1 MRALAHTLGNLRQ
14 SNCFEFSAH
23 SLTDI
28 NREKNNLELIM
39 LIKNQE
45 QQLQFIKCYKP
56 STVLSTIITNKE
68 QALYDIKI

>member
-1 MRALAHTLGNLRQ
+1 
-14 SNCFEFSAH
+14 
-23 SLTDI
+23 
-28 NREKNNLELIM
+28 M

-56 STVLSTIITNKE
+56 STVLSTFITNKE

>member
-1 MRALAHTLGNLRQ
+1 
-14 SNCFEFSAH
+14 
-23 SLTDI
+23 
-28 NREKNNLELIM
+28 M

-45 QQLQFIKCYKP
+45 QQLPFIKCYKT